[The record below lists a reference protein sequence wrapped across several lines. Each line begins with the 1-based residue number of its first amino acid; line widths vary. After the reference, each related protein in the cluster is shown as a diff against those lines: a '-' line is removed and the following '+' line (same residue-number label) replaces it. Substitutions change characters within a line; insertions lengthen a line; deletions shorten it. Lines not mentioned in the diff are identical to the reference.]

1 MIWLFK
7 LVSQPF
13 VEPVVPDTLVNL
25 WLLSVSC
32 CPQSL
37 AIGSNALMTEKSIDM
52 KIRFG
57 PTSLHRHNQY
67 LSWSPNG
74 NISYYFYELDLFQ
87 HQILCISALIKCT
100 HLVWLCPFVYD
111 FYFRYNF
118 KTSLFYRA
126 NVTAA
131 DYCCLIFT
139 AFSKNFALFFIYLTT
154 LARSKCSSSVI
165 KGQAMFLNYTPKSF
179 PSLICWVLTYAPT
192 SS

>member
-1 MIWLFK
+1 MSTLTSK
-7 LVSQPF
+7 LRKGGLQTQYQILKTWGLIFHGMTFQVGVPPF
-13 VEPVVPDTLVNL
+13 CWTCCSKYLDTLVNL

-32 CPQSL
+32 CPQTL
-37 AIGSNALMTEKSIDM
+37 AIRSNALITEKSIDM

-57 PTSLHRHNQY
+57 PLSLHRHNQY

-118 KTSLFYRA
+118 KTSLFWIDAGSHKY
-126 NVTAA
+126 
-131 DYCCLIFT
+131 FQ
-139 AFSKNFALFFIYLTT
+139 K
-154 LARSKCSSSVI
+154 
-165 KGQAMFLNYTPKSF
+165 
-179 PSLICWVLTYAPT
+179 
-192 SS
+192 